1 MSVVEPL
8 GVEFQDGCLRLAL
21 PGPERLGALRGP
33 TLEALDDEIGRAER
47 DEAVRVVV
55 IEGTEGNFCS
65 GADLLGVLDQV
76 EGEGGT
82 EWFFGEFLPP
92 LAGALGRLR
101 RLPKPVIAAV
111 EGVCCAGGLEL
122 IVSCDLIV
130 ATESA
135 RFADRHADLA
145 MVPAAGGAA
154 GLVRAVGRARAK
166 EVLWTGAW
174 YSGTEM
180 AAAGL
185 VSRLVP
191 DGGLADAVD
200 ELVGSLVGKEPT
212 MLAEM
217 KRLVDGSVA
226 MSVDEALEAEQGTA
240 RAMFEQPPFKRALE
254 RFAARS
260 AGKEVAG

>member
-1 MSVVEPL
+1 MSAAEPL
-8 GVEFQDGCLRLAL
+8 GVELRDGCLRLTL
-21 PGPERLGALRGP
+21 PGPERLGALRAP
-33 TLEALDDEIGRAER
+33 TSEALDEEIVRAER
-47 DEAVRVVV
+47 DEAVRAVV
-55 IEGTEGNFCS
+55 ISGTEGNFCS

-76 EGEGGT
+76 ESEGGT

-92 LAGALGRLR
+92 LARALGRLR

-122 IVSCDLIV
+122 VVSCDLVV
-130 ATESA
+130 ATQSA

-174 YSGTEM
+174 YSGVEM

-185 VSRLVP
+185 VNRLVP

-200 ELVGSLVGKEPT
+200 ELVAGLVDKEPT
-212 MLAEM
+212 MLAAM
-217 KRLVDGSVA
+217 KRLVDASVA
-226 MSVDEALEAEQGTA
+226 MSVDEALEDEQRTA
-240 RAMFEQPPFKRALE
+240 KVMFEQPPFKRALE
-254 RFAARS
+254 RFAARA
-260 AGKEVAG
+260 AGSGAAG